1 MAIQGFTDYGGF
13 YNQYRVNDIPKVNT
27 DAIRKQEEQPNVM
40 EENLDSLQQN
50 YTSQITETDKRSKIA
65 NLENISLTF
74 QKENTFDYIGSD
86 SEIGNL
92 DIQKAVSDMKKDQ
105 VLEEYQYFVGSAVDN
120 SISDTEDGRV
130 LQK

>member
-13 YNQYRVNDIPKVNT
+13 CNQYRVNDIPKVNT
-27 DAIRKQEEQPNVM
+27 AEIRKQEEQPNVM

>member
-13 YNQYRVNDIPKVNT
+13 CNQYRVNDIPKVNT

-40 EENLDSLQQN
+40 EKNLDSLQQN